1 MKSAIKPLLIT
12 ILLLSSKL
20 IFSQSPVDPGQD
32 PGITVPINDY
42 LIPMIIFGIV
52 FSFFLLKK
60 KKTAL

>member
-32 PGITVPINDY
+32 PGTTVPINDY
-42 LIPMIIFGIV
+42 LIPMMLLAIV
-52 FSFFLLKK
+52 MSSFMFSKK
-60 KKTAL
+60 KNA